1 MLVIVLSSSCLR
13 ACGRIAVRAIAR
25 LPSLVCPGMIS
36 IVIIV
41 ASGTASAGV
50 IVGGGERT
58 FVIRESFATAVA
70 KLQTV
75 ESHRRLFA
83 SQRIAMREID
93 REKLSFQLRTG
104 SIDAELQIVG
114 HSPQIS
120 WNEFNVREVIH
131 LERNEV
137 RIEFSLLEPAGM
149 LLEHVYIIEATG
161 QGTETKVRLRLDT
174 RVATPCRCSR
184 LVNRLIARAGRRRV
198 DEEVCGA
205 LWRMQQEARRIVS
218 EDLPPDSESVLVQ

>member
-1 MLVIVLSSSCLR
+1 M
-13 ACGRIAVRAIAR
+13 RAIAR
-25 LPSLVCPGMIS
+25 LHSLVCPGVMS

-41 ASGTASAGV
+41 ASGIASAGV

-58 FVIRESFATAVA
+58 FVIPESFPTAAA

-83 SQRIAMREID
+83 SLRIAMREIE

-104 SIDAELQIVG
+104 SIDAELHIVG

-131 LERNEV
+131 LERNDV
-137 RIEFSLLEPAGM
+137 RIEFSLMEPAGM
-149 LLEHVYIIEATG
+149 LLEHVYIIAATG

-174 RVATPCRCSR
+174 RVATPCRFSR

-205 LWRMQQEARRIVS
+205 LWRMQQEVRRIAS
-218 EDLPPDSESVLVQ
+218 EDLPPDSESVLGQ